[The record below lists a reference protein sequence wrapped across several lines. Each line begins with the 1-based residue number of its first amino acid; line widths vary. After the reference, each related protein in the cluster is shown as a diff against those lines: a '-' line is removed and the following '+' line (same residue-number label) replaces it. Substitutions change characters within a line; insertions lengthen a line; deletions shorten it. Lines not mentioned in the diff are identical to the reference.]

1 MPRKNKISISIKG
14 EEQVVVKPLEFIEPI
29 EEELLKP
36 GFIVSRLPHA
46 VTLAYEGYA
55 IVVPPFANANHKVR
69 VANVSKLS
77 HLIPGVSVI
86 LE

>member
-1 MPRKNKISISIKG
+1 MPRKTKVSISIKG
-14 EEQVVVKPLEFIEPI
+14 QEHVEVKPLEVIAPI

-69 VANVSKLS
+69 IANVNKLS
-77 HLIPGVSVI
+77 HLIPGVSVV